1 MKQSLCQLSYIVKAL
16 ETIGIEPIA
25 FCLQSKHSSQLSY
38 APSIVKVLLLE
49 QFKNMIRLFRKLNFL
64 TVKNFKFFFLI
75 SAFNTLRLKVD
86 QLKYFHV
93 SDNIL

>member
-38 APSIVKVLLLE
+38 APSIVKVLLIEPL
-49 QFKNMIRLFRKLNFL
+49 KNVMDVVPEIGFVNSQKC
-64 TVKNFKFFFLI
+64 
-75 SAFNTLRLKVD
+75 
-86 QLKYFHV
+86 
-93 SDNIL
+93 

>member
-38 APSIVKVLLLE
+38 APSVVKVLLLE
-49 QFKNMIRLFRKLNFL
+49 QLKNMVCVQKIEFINSQ
-64 TVKNFKFFFLI
+64 KFYVFFLI